1 MDLFYFGLT
10 SYTSVHPSPPPP
22 PPGDSGVHNGT
33 WTRTCDIFRLVTW
46 PAEWPIAGPA
56 AHLFLDC
63 SYAYIRAPPPG
74 LRHSV
79 PESHLAPASEHAQ
92 QEKAHTLT
100 ISPSAPHH
108 LQLLH
113 LGACLQLQG
122 VPADHNQENRVFTR
136 WSLRCLLAKASRLY
150 SSTKVPV
157 CNSKEFANTLQTE
170 DPVLDALLSDLCRQP
185 RLQFFTLCTF
195 VYCL

>member
-1 MDLFYFGLT
+1 MT
-10 SYTSVHPSPPPP
+10 
-22 PPGDSGVHNGT
+22 SGVTNG
-33 WTRTCDIFRLVTW
+33 RPCCPSIFRPLLRLYKSTPPWVETQCPRVT
-46 PAEWPIAGPA
+46 PRACHQTRSAGEGLPLHHPI
-56 AHLFLDC
+56 
-63 SYAYIRAPPPG
+63 
-74 LRHSV
+74 
-79 PESHLAPASEHAQ
+79 
-92 QEKAHTLT
+92 
-100 ISPSAPHH
+100 PSSPHH
-108 LQLLH
+108 LQPLH
-113 LGACLQLQG
+113 SGACLQLQG

-157 CNSKEFANTLQTE
+157 CNSKEFANTHQTE